1 MMRLSDEDRR
11 LLTAYILED
20 PSNALALHRENPSLV
35 EEAMLDPEFLARLSG
50 DPVLFTSLVLGI
62 KPTPY
67 QHRFLNSSSKR
78 IIIRWPRQSGKTLSL
93 AAYAVWFAVSHAST
107 TTLIVAPSR
116 RQSMIL
122 NDVIQGLIDGA
133 PKKVRAAFLRRRLR
147 TMTYLRNGSRI
158 VALPNSENLLRG
170 YTAHLIIL
178 DEAAFFQND
187 DAIFQHVLTPML
199 ATTGGKMIVS
209 STPWGKNTQFYRVS
223 NDPAWEVHHATWRD
237 AVDAGLY
244 RPEFLEEVERTR
256 ETLPL
261 TYRMEYEAEFA
272 EEADTWLTQ
281 DLLAKAC
288 SHELEYESFDVK
300 NVGDFYVGVD
310 LAERVDYTAI
320 AVVRREGASLTL
332 TLMHRFPLGTSLAAC
347 IGYLKVLGERWS
359 RVRATYVDS
368 TKHGDYIIKDMQEA
382 GVKDP
387 RGVFLTQDVKQ
398 EAAQILR
405 QRLSEGVLRIPFDRS
420 LLDELNLEQYE
431 LTKTGRVTLTHA
443 SGTHDDRFW
452 ALALAVYAA
461 EKGAHPSKPMAQV
474 V

>member
-1 MMRLSDEDRR
+1 MMRLSEEERR
-11 LLTAYILED
+11 RLTAYVLAD
-20 PSNALALHRENPSLV
+20 TSNALTLRRENPPLV
-35 EEAMLDPEFLARLSG
+35 EEAVLDPDLLARLSS
-50 DPVLFTSLVLGI
+50 DPVLFSTLILGL

-67 QHRFLNSSSKR
+67 QLRFLNSSSNR
-78 IIIRWPRQSGKTLSL
+78 VVIRWPRQSGKTLSL
-93 AAYAVWFAVSHAST
+93 AALAIWFAVSHAST
-107 TTLIVAPSR
+107 TTLLVAPSR

-133 PKKVRAAFLRRRLR
+133 PKRIRAAFLKRRLR

-187 DAIFQHVLTPML
+187 EAIFQHVLTPML
-199 ATTGGKMIVS
+199 ATTGGRMVVS
-209 STPWGKNTQFYRVS
+209 STPWGKNTQFYRIS
-223 NDPAWEVHHATWRD
+223 NDPAWEMHHATWRD

-261 TYRMEYEAEFA
+261 TYRMEYEADFA

-288 SHELEYESFDVK
+288 SHELEYESFDAK
-300 NVGDFYVGVD
+300 NTGDFYVGVD

-320 AVVRREGASLTL
+320 AVVRRDGVSLML
-332 TLMHRFPLGTSLAAC
+332 SLMHRFPLGTSLAAC
-347 IGYLKVLGERWS
+347 IGYLKVLGERWI
-359 RVRATYVDS
+359 RVRVTYVDS
-368 TKHGDYIIKDMQEA
+368 TKHGDYIIKDMLEA
-382 GVKDP
+382 GVRSP
-387 RGVFLTQDVKQ
+387 RGVFFTQEVKQ

-405 QRLSEGVLRIPFDRS
+405 QRLSEGVLRLPYDRG

-461 EKGAHPSKPMAQV
+461 EKEPHPSKPIAQPV
-474 V
+474 

>member
-1 MMRLSDEDRR
+1 
-11 LLTAYILED
+11 
-20 PSNALALHRENPSLV
+20 
-35 EEAMLDPEFLARLSG
+35 MLDPGLLECLSV
-50 DPVLFTSLVLGI
+50 DPVLFSALVLGL
-62 KPTPY
+62 KSTPY
-67 QHRFLNSSSKR
+67 QRRFLDSVSNR
-78 IIIRWPRQSGKTLSL
+78 IVIRWPRQSGKTLSL
-93 AAYAVWFAVSHAST
+93 AAYAIWFAVSHAST

-133 PKKVRAAFLRRRLR
+133 PRRIRAAFLRRRLR
-147 TMTYLRNGSRI
+147 TMTYLRNGSKI

-187 DAIFQHVLTPML
+187 ESIFQHVLTPML
-199 ATTGGKMIVS
+199 ATTGGRMVVS
-209 STPWGKNTQFYRVS
+209 STPWGKNTQFYRIS
-223 NDPAWEVHHATWRD
+223 NDPAWETHHATWRD

-288 SHELEYESFDVK
+288 SYELDFESFDAK
-300 NVGDFYVGVD
+300 NNGDFYVGVD

-320 AVVRREGASLTL
+320 AVVRREGNSLSL
-332 TLMHRFPLGTSLAAC
+332 ALMHRFPLGTSLAAC
-347 IGYLKVLGERWS
+347 IGYLKVLCERWS
-359 RVRATYVDS
+359 RVHATYVDS
-368 TKHGDYIIKDMQEA
+368 TKHGDYIVKDMKEA
-382 GVKDP
+382 GVRNP
-387 RGVFLTQDVKQ
+387 HGVFFTQEVKQ
-398 EAAQILR
+398 EAAQMLR
-405 QRLSEGVLRIPFDRS
+405 QRLAEGVLRIPFDQS

-452 ALALAVYAA
+452 ALALAVYAT
-461 EKGAHPSKPMAQV
+461 EKESHPSKPMAKIV
-474 V
+474 